1 MSNLA
6 PIVAQKSQTYIT
18 GSPIAI
24 FLKLCSI
31 IGHTISTAKSLK
43 RFLEKITKLQRPKAN
58 CPKLHRLNHRIC
70 LKDFFPKFSC
80 MVGHNKYIKVTEVK
94 FLKKSSFGSSGNFVH
109 MM

>member
-43 RFLEKITKLQRPKAN
+43 RRFLENYKVTKAKGQLPKIT
-58 CPKLHRLNHRIC
+58 
-70 LKDFFPKFSC
+70 
-80 MVGHNKYIKVTEVK
+80 
-94 FLKKSSFGSSGNFVH
+94 
-109 MM
+109 

>member
-43 RFLEKITKLQRPKAN
+43 RFLENYKVTKAKGQLPKIT
-58 CPKLHRLNHRIC
+58 
-70 LKDFFPKFSC
+70 
-80 MVGHNKYIKVTEVK
+80 
-94 FLKKSSFGSSGNFVH
+94 
-109 MM
+109 